1 MTRGGIQNLDKN
13 YKDAFMSSE
22 FLSRYKQRKPVWPLV
37 KFKSHFVNYVYELS
51 DDMVE
56 VRLISTGLVSAFLI
70 ESLNHEYG
78 DSRYWRPYILTEKVD
93 HWSCSLGNEAGYWA
107 YETWENIRDLTSK
120 SLKTNPNT
128 FCNRLQASCQ
138 CAHNH
143 PNRCSDCEC
152 NSWDYKT
159 VFLEFVSLLV
169 TCFLQVLLSH
179 PQEHQSALVF

>member
-78 DSRYWRPYILTEKVD
+78 DSVIGG
-93 HWSCSLGNEAGYWA
+93 H
-107 YETWENIRDLTSK
+107 
-120 SLKTNPNT
+120 T
-128 FCNRLQASCQ
+128 F
-138 CAHNH
+138 
-143 PNRCSDCEC
+143 
-152 NSWDYKT
+152 
-159 VFLEFVSLLV
+159 
-169 TCFLQVLLSH
+169 
-179 PQEHQSALVF
+179 